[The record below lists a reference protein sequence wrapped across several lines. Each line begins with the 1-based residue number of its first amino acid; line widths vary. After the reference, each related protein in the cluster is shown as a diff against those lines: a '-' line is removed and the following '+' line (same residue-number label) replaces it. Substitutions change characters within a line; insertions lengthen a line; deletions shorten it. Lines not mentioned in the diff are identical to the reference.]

1 MNDHQDLIALTIK
14 NLMIANN
21 LVAGED
27 STLLCEI
34 YLIKT
39 FPKIFFFFLVKWGD
53 FPQDLS

>member
-39 FPKIFFFFLVKWGD
+39 FPKIFFFFW
-53 FPQDLS
+53 